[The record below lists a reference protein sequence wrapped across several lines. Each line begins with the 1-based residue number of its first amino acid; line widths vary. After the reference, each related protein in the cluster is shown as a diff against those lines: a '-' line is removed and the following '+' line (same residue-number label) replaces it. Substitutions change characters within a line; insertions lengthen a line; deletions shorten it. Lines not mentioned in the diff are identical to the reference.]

1 MALTLK
7 QSLFELANAT
17 MLNFWDSTGV
27 YNVSTNPTG
36 YGAPNIESS
45 AITQATISFKFD
57 GTANAMLLDLTVASN
72 VVTAGLF
79 TDALGNIIDI
89 TATLSDYNISVFPF
103 PQSSPIALP
112 PILFQVSP
120 LTYEDQYVQVT
131 YTINDGFDSYAT
143 TQQWLLIANGCCCLA
158 KGWRDWAQGGCSIEK
173 VTDIQNAMN
182 GLNAQNAV
190 GDIESAKIS
199 IERIHK
205 LCCDCGCGGNC

>member
-1 MALTLK
+1 MQIFVKTLTGKTITLEVEASDTIENIK
-7 QSLFELANAT
+7 QKIQDKEGIPPDQQRLIFAGKQLE
-17 MLNFWDSTGV
+17 
-27 YNVSTNPTG
+27 
-36 YGAPNIESS
+36 
-45 AITQATISFKFD
+45 D
-57 GTANAMLLDLTVASN
+57 GR
-72 VVTAGLF
+72 
-79 TDALGNIIDI
+79 
-89 TATLSDYNISVFPF
+89 TLSDYNISVFPF

-120 LTYEDQYVQVT
+120 STYEDMYVQIT
-131 YTINDGFDSYAT
+131 YTINNGVDSYTT
-143 TQQWLLIANGCCCLA
+143 TQQWLLIANGRCCLA

-205 LCCDCGCGGNC
+205 LCCDCGCGGDC